1 MATSGFSDS
10 VLGDRPTSGFESTV
24 NSLSLT
30 SIMLQDESLNVR
42 GSFDAEISGLECTVS
57 EPPLP
62 SACSSPMRMQES
74 PFPTSSS
81 SQESLV
87 NLIQPVGRHKQVK
100 RKQDLSSG
108 LLAYLEKSEDREER
122 LQEQGQA
129 MLKER
134 ARDDSF
140 FDTIMVMDDWR
151 AMVSKDD
158 EDRHANKEMHDEL
171 LLHSHK
177 AQESQDQLLMV
188 MARHADSAARH
199 ADSAARQV
207 EARQMEVRQ
216 MEQQKTFR
224 LGFWEC

>member
-1 MATSGFSDS
+1 
-10 VLGDRPTSGFESTV
+10 
-24 NSLSLT
+24 
-30 SIMLQDESLNVR
+30 MLQDESLNVR

-129 MLKER
+129 MLKEVHGANSEFLR
-134 ARDDSF
+134 VFTRIELNSHSMLGSGHSVRLELDNIMKESSF
-140 FDTIMVMDDWR
+140 KERRCVTIC
-151 AMVSKDD
+151 
-158 EDRHANKEMHDEL
+158 L
-171 LLHSHK
+171 LLLTAFLIFFQFQPKMSSTIIYPK
-177 AQESQDQLLMV
+177 ATTEPPKVRSICNFPPLSPKDALEERLLLESLLGLKLL
-188 MARHADSAARH
+188 HCHLLFPWS
-199 ADSAARQV
+199 
-207 EARQMEVRQ
+207 
-216 MEQQKTFR
+216 
-224 LGFWEC
+224 